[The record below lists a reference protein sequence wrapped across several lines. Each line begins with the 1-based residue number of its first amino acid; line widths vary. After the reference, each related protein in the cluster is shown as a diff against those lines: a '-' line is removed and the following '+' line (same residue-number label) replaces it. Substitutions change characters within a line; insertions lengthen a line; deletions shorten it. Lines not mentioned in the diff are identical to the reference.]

1 MEIVYDDDGLGR
13 AMAELAGFGSLGR
26 EGGLSAERP
35 VLIDRFLEDAIEVD
49 VDALRD
55 ATGEVLIGAV
65 MEHVEEAGVHSGD
78 SACSLPPFSLKPET
92 IAELKRQTEAM
103 AFALNVRGLMNVQ
116 FAVKDEKL
124 YVLEVNPRASRTV
137 PFVSKAIGIPLAKLA
152 AKVMTGMSLGQLG
165 FTEEIVPPHY
175 SVKEAVF
182 PFLRFEGINISLGPE
197 MKSTGEVMGIDADL
211 GLAYAKSQLASSWP
225 LPRAGS
231 VFISVKDSDKQNVI
245 AVARQYA
252 ALGFGIVATEGTA
265 AALADGGVE
274 VTRVFKI
281 GAGRPNVL
289 DLVKNGLI
297 QFIINTPSGK
307 IPRKD
312 EVKIRTAALGERIP
326 IMTTLRAAS
335 ASAKGISSLQKG
347 PMTVKSLQEYHAPRA
362 EN

>member
-1 MEIVYDDDGLGR
+1 
-13 AMAELAGFGSLGR
+13 
-26 EGGLSAERP
+26 
-35 VLIDRFLEDAIEVD
+35 
-49 VDALRD
+49 
-55 ATGEVLIGAV
+55 
-65 MEHVEEAGVHSGD
+65 
-78 SACSLPPFSLKPET
+78 
-92 IAELKRQTEAM
+92 
-103 AFALNVRGLMNVQ
+103 
-116 FAVKDEKL
+116 
-124 YVLEVNPRASRTV
+124 
-137 PFVSKAIGIPLAKLA
+137 
-152 AKVMTGMSLGQLG
+152 MSLGELG
-165 FTEEIVPPHY
+165 FTEEILPPHY

-182 PFLRFEGINISLGPE
+182 PFLRFEGVNISLGPE

-245 AVARQYA
+245 AVAREYA

-265 AALADGGVE
+265 AALSAAGIPV
-274 VTRVFKI
+274 RKVFKI

-289 DLVKNGLI
+289 DLVKNGMI

-335 ASAKGISSLQKG
+335 ASAKGIRSLQKG
-347 PMTVKSLQEYHAPRA
+347 PMMVKSLQEYHTRR
-362 EN
+362 

>member
-1 MEIVYDDDGLGR
+1 
-13 AMAELAGFGSLGR
+13 
-26 EGGLSAERP
+26 
-35 VLIDRFLEDAIEVD
+35 
-49 VDALRD
+49 
-55 ATGEVLIGAV
+55 
-65 MEHVEEAGVHSGD
+65 
-78 SACSLPPFSLKPET
+78 
-92 IAELKRQTEAM
+92 
-103 AFALNVRGLMNVQ
+103 
-116 FAVKDEKL
+116 
-124 YVLEVNPRASRTV
+124 
-137 PFVSKAIGIPLAKLA
+137 
-152 AKVMTGMSLGQLG
+152 
-165 FTEEIVPPHY
+165 
-175 SVKEAVF
+175 
-182 PFLRFEGINISLGPE
+182 
-197 MKSTGEVMGIDADL
+197 
-211 GLAYAKSQLASSWP
+211 
-225 LPRAGS
+225 
-231 VFISVKDSDKQNVI
+231 VKDSDKQNVL